1 MQWCEEKQEKLFLL
15 SNNLHRDGAINWD
28 AAIKWIGVMGEP
40 GVDPGFFKGGGWYP
54 GVAESMGHAPK
65 MLLLEN

>member
-1 MQWCEEKQEKLFLL
+1 
-15 SNNLHRDGAINWD
+15 
-28 AAIKWIGVMGEP
+28 MGEP
-40 GVDPGFFKGGGWYP
+40 GVDPGFFKGGGGGYP